1 MKDKHMHIQADS
13 LLLKQLHTA
22 IEHKL
27 HIDKKAT
34 ATLLT
39 LKFFFYFLLMFIAYS
54 TIFLTQQLTIFI
66 IAYVLF
72 GLLSVLLGFNFAHDF
87 SHNTIFKSRSLN
99 NFCFVSIY
107 TLLGAHAEAWK
118 FRHIHS
124 HHYAPNVK
132 DYDSDLQITSLIR
145 VEPTGE
151 YKWFHR
157 FQHIYAPVAYT
168 SYSLYWV
175 LVKDFVIYFKD
186 DENPQKRKL
195 VYHLSFWL
203 QKIIY
208 FSYLVL
214 LPILFSKFSWY
225 WVISS
230 LLAMHL
236 LQSLFL
242 LFTFFMTHHVEE
254 TEYFS
259 VDEEGMIRTSWLA
272 NQIKSSNDFYPFSK
286 TANFIFGGFNNH
298 IAHHL
303 FPHIH
308 HVHYP
313 ELNKILYGILIEN
326 DIRPNV
332 TSFTGGIV
340 SHLRHLRNLSVRP

>member
-1 MKDKHMHIQADS
+1 
-13 LLLKQLHTA
+13 
-22 IEHKL
+22 
-27 HIDKKAT
+27 
-34 ATLLT
+34 
-39 LKFFFYFLLMFIAYS
+39 
-54 TIFLTQQLTIFI
+54 
-66 IAYVLF
+66 
-72 GLLSVLLGFNFAHDF
+72 
-87 SHNTIFKSRSLN
+87 
-99 NFCFVSIY
+99 
-107 TLLGAHAEAWK
+107 
-118 FRHIHS
+118 
-124 HHYAPNVK
+124 
-132 DYDSDLQITSLIR
+132 
-145 VEPTGE
+145 
-151 YKWFHR
+151 
-157 FQHIYAPVAYT
+157 
-168 SYSLYWV
+168 
-175 LVKDFVIYFKD
+175 
-186 DENPQKRKL
+186 
-195 VYHLSFWL
+195 
-203 QKIIY
+203 
-208 FSYLVL
+208 
-214 LPILFSKFSWY
+214 
-225 WVISS
+225 
-230 LLAMHL
+230 MHL